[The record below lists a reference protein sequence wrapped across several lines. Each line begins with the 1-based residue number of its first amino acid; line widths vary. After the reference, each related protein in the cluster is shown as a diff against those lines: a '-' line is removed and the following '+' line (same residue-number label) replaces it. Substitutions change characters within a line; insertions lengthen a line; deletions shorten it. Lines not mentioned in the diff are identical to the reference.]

1 MRSVCVRTVLQSRE
15 FTSAR
20 VRIRIMLLLSSTNC
34 QPQASNQRHHREE
47 RNYHELV
54 VGRSIRRFVGLG
66 LLRQLDHKSNTV
78 LRCIQAG
85 NNDFFVNSFVSKMAV
100 VVHSRTNAIKS
111 DVNRSTTQGNP
122 VKTHASFT

>member
-54 VGRSIRRFVGLG
+54 VGRSIRRFVGLVG

-100 VVHSRTNAIKS
+100 VVHSRTNAIK
-111 DVNRSTTQGNP
+111 VMSTDRQL
-122 VKTHASFT
+122 KEIR

>member
-1 MRSVCVRTVLQSRE
+1 MRSVCVRTVFQSRE